1 MNAGGQTLFGFK
13 NLVGAAL
20 ALIITLPIAGCGDS
34 GADTQ
39 ATIDELGR
47 YYGDYPS
54 ERGWAVTEIAAE
66 GDKIIV
72 DMQVEG
78 ESDLLLIRSSS
89 RMKQF
94 AIAKLGCPPPSVL
107 NGLGHRCQGLGTL
120 KRGQGRSPDPFNLSA
135 RLD

>member
-47 YYGDYPS
+47 YYGDNPS

-94 AIAKLGCPPPSVL
+94 AIAKLGCPPLSVL
-107 NGLGHRCQGLGTL
+107 NGLGQNAMVWVRLNAGKDEVLTL
-120 KRGQGRSPDPFNLSA
+120 SICPHD
-135 RLD
+135 